1 MRKSQC
7 VCEREGP
14 RERERETNSVRERQ
28 PFGEVKALVSE
39 PDNREADHGAEESV
53 CVCVRERERQRKRV
67 KEREKERERARERE
81 SGRARERESERARER
96 ERVCV

>member
-53 CVCVRERERQRKRV
+53 EEEQGEGGAHPDARHHIRPHEHPHHLPFITFIFFCRQL
-67 KEREKERERARERE
+67 RA
-81 SGRARERESERARER
+81 
-96 ERVCV
+96 